1 MKTRSNKKSI
11 IANTVRH
18 NDNPID
24 NQDDNQDDIILPLPL
39 IFREMIDRALAEQ
52 PNNEEPNDGG
62 DDSTKSRSR
71 KRSKKN
77 NNEDD
82 DQPKTK
88 KTYKPRINP
97 QDDEENEDNEDRP
110 ELPSIIPLLFGGGFS
125 PRGSGKQSKQQQL
138 KRRILD
144 SGMLEKDKKYV
155 LSRLE
160 NIDVEKEKAVEW
172 FESLLKVPFG
182 KYADTPIKAEH
193 HPERIHKYFDDAYE
207 KLDEAVYG
215 MDKVKEDI
223 INYIAQFIST
233 NNKSSPR
240 VIGLHGSAG
249 IGKTVIIRRGL
260 AEVLGRPMK
269 TISMGGIR
277 DSATFVGFEYTYSG
291 SRYGMLSQCLMD
303 AEVMN
308 PIIFMDE
315 LDKISLTNDGMD
327 IQNLLIHITD
337 PVQNMTY
344 QDKYFSGVTVD
355 LSKVIFVFAFND
367 VNLIHPILKDRI
379 NIINVPDPDLEAKI
393 IIGKKYLVKEISPN
407 IGFTEGN
414 IIFSDDI
421 IRYIIKTYCNKDKGV
436 RGLKKCIETIMLK
449 INTARFLGSRQKYKT
464 LKEIKLPFEVNE
476 KVVKELLP
484 EEKNSKEEEIL
495 SHMYL

>member
-1 MKTRSNKKSI
+1 MKTRTQIKSGKPLTRSRTNLPEDDNNDPVQVINLPSLLSI
-11 IANTVRH
+11 ILNG
-18 NDNPID
+18 D
-24 NQDDNQDDIILPLPL
+24 
-39 IFREMIDRALAEQ
+39 EQ
-52 PNNEEPNDGG
+52 VDGG
-62 DDSTKSRSR
+62 DDNQQKSK
-71 KRSKKN
+71 KRSKHRR
-77 NNEDD
+77 DD
-82 DQPKTK
+82 DNNQPNK
-88 KTYKPRINP
+88 KRTYKPHINA
-97 QDDEENEDNEDRP
+97 QDDEEQDDI
-110 ELPSIIPLLFGGGFS
+110 LPTIFPMLFGGGGCT
-125 PRGSGKQSKQQQL
+125 PKNIKNSKQNQL
-138 KRRILD
+138 KQRILD
-144 SGMLEKDKKYV
+144 SGMLEKDKSYV

-172 FESLLKVPFG
+172 FESLLKIPFG
-182 KYADTPIKAEH
+182 KYADNPIKVD
-193 HPERIHKYFDDAYE
+193 HPIEQIHKYFDVTYG

-223 INYIAQFIST
+223 VNYIAQFIST

-240 VIGLHGSAG
+240 VIGLCGNAG

-260 AEVLGRPMK
+260 AEALKRPMK

-277 DSATFVGFEYTYSG
+277 DSSTFVGFEYTYSG

-303 AEVMN
+303 SEVMN

-315 LDKISLTNDGMD
+315 LDKISLTNDGVD

-367 VNLIHPILKDRI
+367 VNLINPILKDRI
-379 NIINVPDPDLEAKI
+379 NIINVPDPDMEAKV

-407 IGFTEGN
+407 IGFKE
-414 IIFSDDI
+414 SDIVFTDEI
-421 IRYIIKTYCNKDKGV
+421 VRYIIKTYCNKDKGV

-449 INTARFLGSRQKYKT
+449 INTARFLGSRLKYKS
-464 LKEIKLPFEVNE
+464 LKEIKLPFEVSE

-484 EEKNSKEEEIL
+484 EERNHKEEEIL

>member
-1 MKTRSNKKSI
+1 MKTRTQIKSGKPLTRSRTNLPEDDNNDPVQVINLPSLLSI
-11 IANTVRH
+11 ILNSGEPV
-18 NDNPID
+18 DGE
-24 NQDDNQDDIILPLPL
+24 DDNQ
-39 IFREMIDRALAEQ
+39 Q
-52 PNNEEPNDGG
+52 
-62 DDSTKSRSR
+62 KSK
-71 KRSKKN
+71 KRSKHKR
-77 NNEDD
+77 DD
-82 DQPKTK
+82 DENQPKK
-88 KTYKPRINP
+88 KRTYKPRINP
-97 QDDEENEDNEDRP
+97 NDENDEEQNQDDI
-110 ELPSIIPLLFGGGFS
+110 LPSIFPLLFGGGGCT
-125 PRGSGKQSKQQQL
+125 PKGGKQSKQNQL
-138 KRRILD
+138 KQRILD
-144 SGMLEKDKKYV
+144 SGMLEKDKSYV

-172 FESLLKVPFG
+172 FESLLKIPFG
-182 KYADTPIKAEH
+182 KYADNPIKVD
-193 HPERIHKYFDDAYE
+193 HPIEQIHKYFDDTYG

-223 INYIAQFIST
+223 VNYIAQFIST

-240 VIGLHGSAG
+240 VIGLCGNAG

-260 AEVLGRPMK
+260 AEALKRPMK

-277 DSATFVGFEYTYSG
+277 DSSTFVGFEYTYSG

-303 AEVMN
+303 SEVMN

-315 LDKISLTNDGMD
+315 LDKISLTNDGVD

-367 VNLIHPILKDRI
+367 VNLINPILKDRI
-379 NIINVPDPDLEAKI
+379 NIINVPDPDMEAKV

-407 IGFTEGN
+407 IGFKE
-414 IIFSDDI
+414 SDIVFTDEI
-421 IRYIIKTYCNKDKGV
+421 VRYIIKTYCNKDKGV

-449 INTARFLGSRQKYKT
+449 INTARFLGSRLKYKS
-464 LKEIKLPFEVNE
+464 LKEIKLPFEVSE

-484 EEKNSKEEEIL
+484 EERNHKEEEIL

>member
-1 MKTRSNKKSI
+1 MKTKNSITKRITRSSKN
-11 IANTVRH
+11 V
-18 NDNPID
+18 PED
-24 NQDDNQDDIILPLPL
+24 NQDDTKIFPLELFLEEILKNY
-39 IFREMIDRALAEQ
+39 
-52 PNNEEPNDGG
+52 NNEEQVDGG
-62 DDSTKSRSR
+62 DDSNKSRSK
-71 KRSKKN
+71 KRSKK

-82 DQPKTK
+82 DQPKSK

-97 QDDEENEDNEDRP
+97 QDDDNEEQTQDF
-110 ELPSIIPLLFGGGFS
+110 PSIIPLIFGGGFS
-125 PRGSGKQSKQQQL
+125 QRGNGKQSKQQEL
-138 KRRILD
+138 KKRILE
-144 SGMLEKDKKYV
+144 SGMIEKDKKYV

-172 FESLLKVPFG
+172 FESLLKIPFG
-182 KYADTPIKAEH
+182 KYADTTIKAEH
-193 HPERIHKYFDDAYE
+193 HVERIHKYFDDAYG

-344 QDKYFSGVTVD
+344 QDKYFSGVTID

-414 IIFSDDI
+414 IVFSDDI

-464 LKEIKLPFEVNE
+464 LKDIKLPFEVNE

-484 EEKNSKEEEIL
+484 EERNTKEEEIL

>member
-1 MKTRSNKKSI
+1 MKTRNGTQIKKRNTKSVTKKSDD
-11 IANTVRH
+11 NVD
-18 NDNPID
+18 DNPIKP
-24 NQDDNQDDIILPLPL
+24 DINVINLTPLL
-39 IFREMIDRALAEQ
+39 NMIFSG
-52 PNNEEPNDGG
+52 NEPEDGG
-62 DDSTKSRSR
+62 DDVQRSK

-77 NNEDD
+77 KNDD
-82 DQPKTK
+82 DEPPKK
-88 KTYKPRINP
+88 KRTYKPRIVPN
-97 QDDEENEDNEDRP
+97 DEEDQQDEEDNNDLQNIFP
-110 ELPSIIPLLFGGGFS
+110 ILFGGGGGCNS
-125 PRGSGKQSKQQQL
+125 KNKQNKQTQL
-138 KRRILD
+138 KKRILE
-144 SGMLEKDKKYV
+144 SGMTEKDKQYV

-172 FESLLKVPFG
+172 FESLLKIPFG
-182 KYADTPIKAEH
+182 KYADTPITSDH
-193 HPERIHKYFDDAYE
+193 HIERIHKYFDDAYE

-215 MDKVKEDI
+215 MERVKEDI

-233 NNKSSPR
+233 NNRSSPR

-249 IGKTVIIRRGL
+249 IGKTVIIRKGL
-260 AEVLGRPMK
+260 SEVLNRPMK

-277 DSATFVGFEYTYSG
+277 DSSTFLGFDYTYSG

-337 PVQNMTY
+337 PVQNMTF
-344 QDKYFSGVTVD
+344 QDKYFSGVTID
-355 LSKVIFVFAFND
+355 LSKVIFIFAFND
-367 VNLIHPILKDRI
+367 INLIHPILKDRI
-379 NIINVPDPDLEAKI
+379 NVINVPDPNLEAKI

-407 IGFTEGN
+407 IGFQEGN
-414 IIFSDDI
+414 ITFTDDI
-421 IRYIIKTYCNKDKGV
+421 IRYIIRTYCNKDKGV

-449 INTARFLGSRQKYKT
+449 INTARFLGSRQKYKS
-464 LKEIKLPFEVNE
+464 LKDLKLPFEVTE

-484 EEKNSKEEEIL
+484 EERNHKEEEIL

>member
-1 MKTRSNKKSI
+1 MKTRSQIKPGKKLIRSI
-11 IANTVRH
+11 T
-18 NDNPID
+18 DNII
-24 NQDDNQDDIILPLPL
+24 QDDNNDSVQVINLPSLLSII
-39 IFREMIDRALAEQ
+39 FNGDEQ
-52 PNNEEPNDGG
+52 VDGG
-62 DDSTKSRSR
+62 DDTQQKSK
-71 KRSKKN
+71 KRSKNKRDD
-77 NNEDD
+77 NEEN
-82 DQPKTK
+82 PKK
-88 KTYKPRINP
+88 KITYKPRIHTNDNNDE
-97 QDDEENEDNEDRP
+97 DDI
-110 ELPSIIPLLFGGGFS
+110 LPSIFPLLFGGNCGS
-125 PRGSGKQSKQQQL
+125 PKAGKQSKQNVL
-138 KRRILD
+138 KQRILD
-144 SGMLEKDKKYV
+144 SGMLEKDKQYV

-172 FESLLKVPFG
+172 FESLLKIPFG
-182 KYADTPIKAEH
+182 KYADNPIKVEN
-193 HPERIHKYFDDAYE
+193 PIEEIHTYFDQTYE

-223 INYIAQFIST
+223 VNYIAQFIST

-240 VIGLHGSAG
+240 VIGLCGSAG

-260 AEVLGRPMK
+260 AEALKRPMK
-269 TISMGGIR
+269 TVSMGGIR
-277 DSATFVGFEYTYSG
+277 DSSTFVGFEYTYSG

-315 LDKISLTNDGMD
+315 LDKISLTNDGLD

-367 VNLIHPILKDRI
+367 VNLINPILKDRI
-379 NIINVPDPDLEAKI
+379 NIINVPDPDMEAKV

-407 IGFTEGN
+407 IGFKE
-414 IIFSDDI
+414 SDIVFTDEI
-421 IRYIIKTYCNKDKGV
+421 VRYIIKTYCNKDKGV

-449 INTARFLGSRQKYKT
+449 INTARFLGSRLKYKS
-464 LKEIKLPFEVNE
+464 LKDIKLPFEVTE

-484 EEKNSKEEEIL
+484 EERNRKEEEIL